1 MMNDMTKKQI
11 ETNII
16 NQILLKIDESYVP
29 IDVAYDREFTVNIH
43 LENTGEIED
52 KLYFDEDDENGL

>member
-1 MMNDMTKKQI
+1 MAKKQI

-43 LENTGEIED
+43 LENIGEIED